1 VLGQV
6 VAVELTTNLAEVG
19 RTSQDV
25 IDEQV
30 ELVAAYR
37 PNVVTLQIGAND
49 ALSDISLEEYRV
61 SVASILDAL
70 LAVVPAHR
78 VFVVTTPD
86 FTLTERGGALAEI
99 GSLSAPVAEFN
110 AIISAEAGSRA
121 ISVID
126 ISPISGRVKEDPSL
140 VSSNGQD
147 PSEKQYAGW
156 VELIAPAVR
165 SALVEGQ
172 P

>member
-1 VLGQV
+1 
-6 VAVELTTNLAEVG
+6 
-19 RTSQDV
+19 
-25 IDEQV
+25 
-30 ELVAAYR
+30 
-37 PNVVTLQIGAND
+37 
-49 ALSDISLEEYRV
+49 
-61 SVASILDAL
+61 
-70 LAVVPAHR
+70 
-78 VFVVTTPD
+78 
-86 FTLTERGGALAEI
+86 
-99 GSLSAPVAEFN
+99 VAEFN